1 MVPRVKRVLQED
13 VREHLNEILGQRLS
27 KDEHTVVPEVGLF
40 WHRYYREWESVYLK
54 LDWSWEGKTILEG
67 EFVQEWFRYYTQKV
81 FDPVRVSWEW
91 GRVCQ
96 DVLKKHFSWSL

>member
-54 LDWSWEGKTILEG
+54 LD
-67 EFVQEWFRYYTQKV
+67 
-81 FDPVRVSWEW
+81 
-91 GRVCQ
+91 
-96 DVLKKHFSWSL
+96 